1 MAKDLSNLPFII
13 YGREDESK
21 VAQLYVD
28 KKHGEENTELNIK
41 EVGLCVNPSLPHL
54 GASMDHMVY
63 GSKFGGLEVKTCT
76 KAGSL
81 NLSVEGSVV
90 HSSFKSGHFLVQ
102 KGNRIILYL
111 THIYYYQVQGQLALT
126 ALDKLPK
133 LKQLSRKLALS
144 GMM

>member
-1 MAKDLSNLPFII
+1 
-13 YGREDESK
+13 
-21 VAQLYVD
+21 
-28 KKHGEENTELNIK
+28 
-41 EVGLCVNPSLPHL
+41 
-54 GASMDHMVY
+54 MDHMVY
-63 GSKFGGLEVKTCT
+63 DTKSGSKFGELEVKTCT

-111 THIYYYQVQGQLALT
+111 THIYIYIYICYYLVQGQLALT

-133 LKQLSRKLALS
+133 LKQLSRKLTLS